1 MVMETD
7 RRSRILVEQ
16 LNAAATTGDSE
27 KLQRAKGD
35 IMMHSLLPGAPK
47 VIKDLSKALHEASG
61 YHRNEGSAAKAAL
74 AKLNLV

>member
-7 RRSRILVEQ
+7 RRSRALVEQ
-16 LNAAATTGDSE
+16 LNAAASAGDSE
-27 KLQRAKGD
+27 KLQRVKGD

-47 VIKDLSKALHEASG
+47 VMKDLNRALHEASG
-61 YHRNEGSAAKAAL
+61 YHRNEGCAAKAAL